1 MKNTGNFNN
10 GLFFA
15 FLTAITSGFAIFISS
30 FALKTFKDP
39 FVFTI
44 LKNVIVAA
52 LLVSLIGFLG
62 KWKKLSGVSRKNW
75 IYLLLI
81 GIIGGSIPFLLFFKG
96 LSMSSA
102 LAGAFIHKS
111 LFIWVSIMAVVF
123 LKEKISRLQW
133 AALGVLIGGNF
144 LLGAFNSFSFGKGEA
159 MIFLATLLW
168 SAEYVIA
175 KKVLKDVDSDI
186 LAWSR
191 MFFGSLILLVYLV
204 IMGKFGSIFTINHQQ
219 IFWVTLSSVFLLA
232 YVLFWYRALKAA
244 PASVVSSILVLGSPI
259 TTLLSVFF
267 VSAFKY
273 NFSQFGGVVLITAG
287 ILMFL
292 HFGLKT
298 QAQDLAKVSR
308 IKA

>member
-1 MKNTGNFNN
+1 MKNTNSFNS
-10 GLFFA
+10 GIFFA
-15 FLTAITSGFAIFISS
+15 FLTAVVSGFAIFISS

-52 LLVSLIGFLG
+52 LLVSLMGFLG

-102 LAGAFIHKS
+102 LVGGFIHKS

-123 LKEKISRLQW
+123 LGEKISRLQW

-144 LLGAFNSFSFGKGEA
+144 LLGAFNSFSLGKGEA

-168 SAEYVIA
+168 SIEYIIA

-186 LAWSR
+186 LAWAR

-204 IMGKFGSIFTINHQQ
+204 IIGKFGSIFTINHQQ
-219 IFWVTLSSVFLLA
+219 IFWVALSSGFLLA

-244 PASVVSSILVLGSPI
+244 PASAVSSILVLGSPI
-259 TTLLSVFF
+259 TTLLSAVF
-267 VSAFKY
+267 VTGFKY
-273 NFSQFGGVVLITAG
+273 NFSQLSGVALIMVG
-287 ILMFL
+287 IIMFL
-292 HFGLKT
+292 YFRLKV
-298 QAQDLAKVSR
+298 QAQSLVKVPR